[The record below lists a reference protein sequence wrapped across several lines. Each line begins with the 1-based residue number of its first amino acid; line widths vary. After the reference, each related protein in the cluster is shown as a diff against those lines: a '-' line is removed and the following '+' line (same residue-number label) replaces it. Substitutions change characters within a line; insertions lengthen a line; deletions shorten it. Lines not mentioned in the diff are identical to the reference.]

1 MLVKGLVVEKG
12 KGKREKGKACLG
24 DFENC
29 RGHRKLR
36 ALRARHVVQIK
47 LVVVNAGKLQR
58 FLERNSCE
66 P

>member
-1 MLVKGLVVEKG
+1 MLVKRLVVVNAAKLEI
-12 KGKREKGKACLG
+12 
-24 DFENC
+24 ENC